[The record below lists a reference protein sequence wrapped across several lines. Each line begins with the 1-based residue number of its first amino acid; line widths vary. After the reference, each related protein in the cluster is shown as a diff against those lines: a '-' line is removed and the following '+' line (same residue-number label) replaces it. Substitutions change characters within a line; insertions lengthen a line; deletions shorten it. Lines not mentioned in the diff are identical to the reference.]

1 MPDPSYRLLQIFNRP
16 LGGGGEELATQEIAR
31 ILSKDPGFAE
41 AIFQSAEW
49 IGPQAPP
56 RWKQPALTFYNP
68 GSMRR
73 LRAAQEKTKAQAWIL
88 HNYIPVVSGGV
99 FREARR
105 QQIPILQYIHN
116 FRPFSVSS
124 YLWAGQR
131 LDPAHWRGNYLRE
144 IRYGAWQGS
153 RFKTAFLASFLVTLH
168 LTRQFRAIKAWVAVS
183 KFMREKFIAAG
194 VAPESIFQLYNPWS
208 TRCHGPDSPEG
219 NYYLF
224 LARLI
229 EEKGTKVAVNA
240 WHLLRKLKPDN
251 PPRLIIGGDGP
262 LTDWVKAAAAEN
274 PLIEFRGYTTGQEKD
289 TLIRS
294 SRGSIVPSIWWDPLP
309 YVCYE
314 AYDFGKPV
322 LAATSGG
329 LTELVQHGRTGFHH
343 TPGNAEQLARQV
355 LELDAHPE
363 MRRQMGANGR
373 AWLAANTG
381 EATWKKGFFKIVDY
395 ATGPLPAKVPPG
407 VRRRAVVTVPAIGF
421 EAAPA
426 AMLPGRPRLE
436 TGPKPNLLI
445 FEQRMIGDAIMSLP
459 FVRAAQEKYRVFVC
473 CQPMVNDVFRALLPE
488 EQIISWLPPWLDEE
502 DKYGISKWKNSGLQ
516 SLLQQLRKVQASIAL
531 SVWADPR
538 LHLLMALT
546 GAKERI
552 GFPMEKRNVYASELP
567 WRRQQ
572 IFFGKGM
579 NLMGALG
586 LGRKLLTQK
595 VHRSHY
601 FQHHVEDWR
610 QLAET
615 LGLKWSTDLPWLKA
629 PEACLPPDV
638 SEWLRAVRARG
649 QKAWLLHP
657 GARNPTR
664 RWPAEKFRALIEQTF
679 VRHRIPLIVVDPP
692 ESSLPDGWVPGV
704 LIYRPGRLTEFF
716 SMISAI
722 DYVVCN
728 DTGVAH
734 AAAALGKRVVCV
746 FGGDLPQWFAPY
758 HNLDLVAEN
767 DVCPHRP
774 CLGQCVMPSYLC
786 LETLTVEMVQRQ
798 IEKLHSPGP
807 QLAEQVSRA
816 EGQI

>member
-49 IGPQAPP
+49 TGPEAPP
-56 RWKQPALTFYNP
+56 RWQQAALTFYNP
-68 GSMRR
+68 RSIRR
-73 LRAAQEKTKAQAWIL
+73 LREAQQKTRAQAWIL

-99 FREARR
+99 FHEAHR

-124 YLWAGQR
+124 YLWSGRR
-131 LDPAHWRGNYLRE
+131 LDPAHWPSNYLRE

-153 RFKTAFLASFLVTLH
+153 RFKTAFLASVLVGLH

-183 KFMREKFIAAG
+183 KFMREKFISAG

-208 TRCHGPDSPEG
+208 TRCREPDAPEG

-229 EEKGTKVAVNA
+229 EEKGTKVVVNA
-240 WHLLRKLKPDN
+240 WHRLRQLKPDN
-251 PPRLIIGGDGP
+251 PPRLIVGGDGP

-274 PLIEFRGYTTGQEKD
+274 PLIEFRGYATGRDKD
-289 TLIRS
+289 VLIQH

-314 AYDFGKPV
+314 AYDFGRPV

-343 TPGNAEQLARQV
+343 TPGDAEQLARQV

-381 EATWKKGFFKIVDY
+381 EETWKKGFFKIVEY
-395 ATGPLPAKVPPG
+395 ATGSLPAKVPPYS
-407 VRRRAVVTVPAIGF
+407 RRR
-421 EAAPA
+421 PA
-426 AMLPGRPRLE
+426 AMPPAMGAEGGLCAGTLS

-445 FEQRMIGDAIMSLP
+445 FEQRMMGDAIMSLP
-459 FVRAAQEKYRVFVC
+459 FVRAAREKYCVFVC
-473 CQPMVNDVFRALLPE
+473 CQPSVGDVFRTLLPE
-488 EQIISWLPPWLDEE
+488 EQIILWRPPWLEE
-502 DKYGISKWKNSGLQ
+502 EEKYNFLKWRTAGLQILLQ
-516 SLLQQLRKVQASIAL
+516 SLRAVQASITL
-531 SVWADPR
+531 SIWADPR
-538 LHLLMALT
+538 VHLLMALT
-546 GAKERI
+546 GARHRI
-552 GFPMEKRNVYASELP
+552 GFPMERRNVYASELP

-572 IFFGKGM
+572 IFFGRGM
-579 NLMGALG
+579 NLLGGLG
-586 LGRKLLTQK
+586 LGRKLLTHK
-595 VHRSHY
+595 VRRNHY

-610 QLAET
+610 QVAEM
-615 LGLKWSTDLPWLKA
+615 LGLNWSTDLPWFKA
-629 PEACLPPDV
+629 PEASLPPAI
-638 SEWLRAVRARG
+638 SEWLQTVRTRR
-649 QKAWLLHP
+649 QKAWLVHP
-657 GARNPTR
+657 GALNPTR
-664 RWPAEKFRALIEQTF
+664 RWPAERFRALIEQTF
-679 VRHRIPLIVVDPP
+679 VRNRIPVIVIDPM
-692 ESSLPDGWVPGV
+692 ESPLPPDWVPGIPV
-704 LIYRPGRLTEFF
+704 YRPGSLAEFF
-716 SMISAI
+716 NIVNAV

-728 DTGVAH
+728 DTGVTH

-746 FGGDLPQWFAPY
+746 FGGDLPQWFGPY
-758 HNLDLVAEN
+758 HNLDLVAQN

-774 CLGQCVMPSYLC
+774 CLGHCVMPSYVC
-786 LETLTVEMVQRQ
+786 LEALTVEMVQRQ
-798 IEKLHSPGP
+798 IEKLQSLNAPP
-807 QLAEQVSRA
+807 AATQEPM
-816 EGQI
+816 